1 MKQTGNKIQE
11 GVSSIFQGNSIEGTA
26 DQTISRI
33 ASQRKFF
40 LTGRRSREPRNERE
54 RENIR
59 TSFMLNRNQYD
70 KVREIA
76 LREGITIKELVYS
89 MLELAIEKYE
99 KAHGEV
105 IILHENKSKNLF
117 G

>member
-1 MKQTGNKIQE
+1 MKEKENKIQE
-11 GVSSIFQGNSIEGTA
+11 GASSLFNGDKAQDPARVKSH
-26 DQTISRI
+26 
-33 ASQRKFF
+33 RKFF
-40 LTGRRSREPRNERE
+40 LTGRRGKDPSADDKGE
-54 RENIR
+54 IR

-76 LREGITIKELVYS
+76 MREGITIKELVYS

-99 KAHGEV
+99 NAHGKV
-105 IILHENKSKNLF
+105 IISHENKSKNLF

>member
-1 MKQTGNKIQE
+1 MKEKENKIQE
-11 GVSSIFQGNSIEGTA
+11 G
-26 DQTISRI
+26 
-33 ASQRKFF
+33 ASLLFNGDKTQDPERVKSHRKFF
-40 LTGRRSREPRNERE
+40 LTGRRGKDPSDDDKGE
-54 RENIR
+54 IR

-76 LREGITIKELVYS
+76 MREGITIKELVYS

-99 KAHGEV
+99 NAHGKV
-105 IILHENKSKNLF
+105 IISHENKSKNLF

>member
-1 MKQTGNKIQE
+1 MKQKDNKIQE
-11 GVSSIFQGNSIEGTA
+11 GASSLFSGSKLGEQDTE
-26 DQTISRI
+26 RVR
-33 ASQRKFF
+33 SQRKFF
-40 LTGRRSREPRNERE
+40 LTGRRCRVPQDGNKEE
-54 RENIR
+54 IR
-59 TSFMLNRNQYD
+59 TSFMLNRKLYD

-76 LREGITIKELVYS
+76 MREGITIKDLVYS

-105 IILHENKSKNLF
+105 IIFHENKSKNLF